1 MKYKRILSNKKINVR
16 VSINSLTKD
25 LKVVNKYSES
35 ALDGKL

>member
-1 MKYKRILSNKKINVR
+1 MKYKKILSNKKINVR

-25 LKVVNKYSES
+25 LKVVNKYSEN

>member
-1 MKYKRILSNKKINVR
+1 MKYKKILSKKIINAR
-16 VSINSLTKD
+16 VSINGLTKD